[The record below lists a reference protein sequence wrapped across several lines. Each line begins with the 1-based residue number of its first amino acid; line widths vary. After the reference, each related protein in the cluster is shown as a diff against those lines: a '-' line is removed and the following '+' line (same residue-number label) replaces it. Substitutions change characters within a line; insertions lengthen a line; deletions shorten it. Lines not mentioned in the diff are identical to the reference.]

1 MSPSKK
7 SSTASPLIERINC
20 HRYKYIYLSLNH
32 HKEIVFIAK
41 YIDPCIVLQ
50 KSIITIQTSQTIVG
64 MTLVVETEIDQRK
77 LSSEYYGQLHQR
89 PGPTTN
95 FLIMIFSPSQVHN
108 NSTPPSAIP
117 TPNKLLPLFIPHLH
131 PGLICLA
138 SIPNLPVLP
147 LLFLVPG
154 HKPTGLGV
162 KPGARELFNG
172 IYALATGDSC
182 RRRTATL
189 GTQWISMSYSSND
202 ICMQSAIY

>member
-1 MSPSKK
+1 MRVWSGKIARRDGHRRHWAWHWPWEESQ
-7 SSTASPLIERINC
+7 SCREVQVHRWLMILLRFSTAISAC
-20 HRYKYIYLSLNH
+20 
-32 HKEIVFIAK
+32 FI
-41 YIDPCIVLQ
+41 LMF
-50 KSIITIQTSQTIVG
+50 IT
-64 MTLVVETEIDQRK
+64 L
-77 LSSEYYGQLHQR
+77 
-89 PGPTTN
+89 
-95 FLIMIFSPSQVHN
+95 
-108 NSTPPSAIP
+108 PPAIP
-117 TPNKLLPLFIPHLH
+117 TPNKLLPLFVPHLH

-202 ICMQSAIY
+202 ICMQSAIYWIKS